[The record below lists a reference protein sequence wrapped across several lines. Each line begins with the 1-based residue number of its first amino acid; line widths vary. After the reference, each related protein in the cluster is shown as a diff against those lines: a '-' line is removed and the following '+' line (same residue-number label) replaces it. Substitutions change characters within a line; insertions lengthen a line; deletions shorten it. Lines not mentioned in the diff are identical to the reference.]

1 MSDNLTPRQGD
12 LLQTIRAEI
21 SAGRPPS
28 LRSLAKL
35 KGCSYSWI
43 AQLLAELRRKNA
55 VEWEADKSRTLR
67 VVERPRWP
75 FALRTDG
82 GDLLLCVGVAR

>member
-1 MSDNLTPRQGD
+1 MTDELTPQQGD
-12 LLQTIRAEI
+12 LLQTIRREI

-43 AQLLAELRRKNA
+43 AQLLVELRRKNA
-55 VEWEADKSRTLR
+55 VEWVADKSRTLR
-67 VVERPRWP
+67 VIEWP
-75 FALRTDG
+75 FALRTEG